1 MENKIMLTE
10 SQTSLIDTLKHH
22 KRILSKYRHDIY
34 FPDSSHA
41 ESLDFFL
48 SDSDYNFRDFCGKE
62 NLPVPEFLIESR
74 WIPLAIDY
82 DYLPDEEKEEWKRKA
97 EEENKNNEELGKCSS
112 LTGFDIWEYEEESFS
127 EFCDVIDKIVEGCDT
142 YLDQLYEKYI
152 NYNEDTYDE
161 LEEKLEETIFNFF
174 EDEKIKVSKRDII
187 KMIDDLDLD

>member
-1 MENKIMLTE
+1 MCEEVGLPKPNFICD
-10 SQTSLIDTLKHH
+10 SNSLL
-22 KRILSKYRHDIY
+22 
-34 FPDSSHA
+34 
-41 ESLDFFL
+41 
-48 SDSDYNFRDFCGKE
+48 FCWE
-62 NLPVPEFLIESR
+62 
-74 WIPLAIDY
+74 Y
-82 DYLPDEEKEEWKRKA
+82 DELEPEEKEEWERKA